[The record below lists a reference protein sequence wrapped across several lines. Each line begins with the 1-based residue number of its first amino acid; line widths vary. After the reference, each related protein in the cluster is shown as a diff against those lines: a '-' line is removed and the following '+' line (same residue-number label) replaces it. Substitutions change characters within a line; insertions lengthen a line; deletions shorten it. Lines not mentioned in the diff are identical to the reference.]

1 MLCRYSLEIGPG
13 DTVLIDGPAL
23 AQPLFVEMV
32 KLVTEAGAHPML
44 RPRLERADAA
54 LLEGASDAQIAA
66 ITKLDE
72 VEIDAPTRVLT
83 IWANANT
90 RHMSSVPSETQAA
103 RAASMRPLFERFLAR
118 ESAGDVRWC
127 GTAFP

>member
-1 MLCRYSLEIGPG
+1 MLCRYSLEVGPG

-54 LLEGASDAQIAA
+54 LLEGATEAQVAA
-66 ITKLDE
+66 ITRLDE
-72 VEIDAPTRVLT
+72 VEIEAPTQGAHDLGQRQHPPHEQRASRDTGGAVGVDAPALRAVPRTR
-83 IWANANT
+83 
-90 RHMSSVPSETQAA
+90 
-103 RAASMRPLFERFLAR
+103 
-118 ESAGDVRWC
+118 G
-127 GTAFP
+127 GG

>member
-1 MLCRYSLEIGPG
+1 MLCRYSLEVGPG

-32 KLVTEAGAHPML
+32 KVVTEAGAHPML

-54 LLEGASDAQIAA
+54 LLEGATDAQVAA

-72 VEIDAPTRVLT
+72 VEIEAPTRALT
-83 IWANANT
+83 IWASANT
-90 RHMSSVPSETQAA
+90 RHMSGVP
-103 RAASMRPLFERFLAR
+103 P
-118 ESAGDVRWC
+118 
-127 GTAFP
+127 